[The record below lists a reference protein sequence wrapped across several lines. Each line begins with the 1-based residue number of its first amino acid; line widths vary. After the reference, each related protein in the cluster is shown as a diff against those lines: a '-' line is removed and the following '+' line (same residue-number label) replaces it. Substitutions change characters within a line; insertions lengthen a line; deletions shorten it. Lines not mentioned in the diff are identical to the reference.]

1 MEKHAKKAEITL
13 PSKEIFLLDK
23 WKLLMSFA
31 TIIYVIAFFTP
42 WVWEH
47 YVFNI
52 MQFELQPKIYPSP
65 SVPREGWFLS
75 FLAITRTT
83 RNDYTISLFW
93 DYWFDVNSIPFHGS
107 YSGWIGIFIFQF
119 LTVLMAL
126 ITVHRKN
133 GDKRLGTVVTAVLS
147 IVAPILCVYQQPLQ
161 LSYSVVT
168 SQFFIGFWLALISSI
183 LFFVSCKFAK

>member
-1 MEKHAKKAEITL
+1 MEKYAKKAKITL

-31 TIIYVIAFFTP
+31 TITYVIAFFTP

-52 MQFELQPKIYPSP
+52 VQPQIYRSP
-65 SVPREGWFLS
+65 GIPREGWFLS
-75 FLAITRTT
+75 FLAIIRTT
-83 RNDYTISLFW
+83 RNDYRISLFW
-93 DYWFDVNSIPFHGS
+93 DYWFDVSSIPFHGW
-107 YSGWIGIFIFQF
+107 YSGWIEIFMFQF
-119 LTVLMAL
+119 LTVLIAL
-126 ITVHRKN
+126 ITVHRKIW
-133 GDKRLGTVVTAVLS
+133 DRRLGTVMTAVLS
-147 IVAPILCVYQQPLQ
+147 GIAPILCIYQQTLQ

>member
-1 MEKHAKKAEITL
+1 MEKYAKKTKITL
-13 PSKEIFLLDK
+13 PSREIFLLEK

-31 TIIYVIAFFTP
+31 TIMYVIAFITP
-42 WVWEH
+42 WITEQ
-47 YVFNI
+47 YVLNI
-52 MQFELQPKIYPSP
+52 MHPEMYPSP
-65 SVPREGWFLS
+65 DVPREGWFLS
-75 FLAITRTT
+75 FLAIIRTT
-83 RNDYTISLFW
+83 RNDYRISLFW

-107 YSGWIGIFIFQF
+107 YSGWIGIFIFQL

-133 GDKRLGTVVTAVLS
+133 RDKRLGTVMTAVLS
-147 IVAPILCVYQQPLQ
+147 IMAPILCVYQLPLQ

>member
-1 MEKHAKKAEITL
+1 MEKYAKKTKITL

-23 WKLLMSFA
+23 WKLLMSFT

-47 YVFNI
+47 YVFNV
-52 MQFELQPKIYPSP
+52 MQPETYPSP
-65 SVPREGWFLS
+65 AVPREGWFLS
-75 FLAITRTT
+75 FLAIIRTT
-83 RNDYTISLFW
+83 RNDYRLSLFW

-107 YSGWIGIFIFQF
+107 YSGWIEIFIFQF

-133 GDKRLGTVVTAVLS
+133 RDKQLGTVVTAVLS
-147 IVAPILCVYQQPLQ
+147 SIAPILCVYQQPLQ

>member
-1 MEKHAKKAEITL
+1 MENYAKKAKITL
-13 PSKEIFLLDK
+13 PSKKIFLLDK

-31 TIIYVIAFFTP
+31 TIMYVIAFITP
-42 WVWEH
+42 WIREH
-47 YVFNI
+47 YVFNV
-52 MQFELQPKIYPSP
+52 MHPEIYPSP
-65 SVPREGWFLS
+65 AIPHEGWFSS
-75 FLAITRTT
+75 FLAIIRTT
-83 RNDYTISLFW
+83 RNGYRISLFW

-107 YSGWIGIFIFQF
+107 YSGWIVIFIFQF
-119 LTVLMAL
+119 LTVLTAL

-133 GDKRLGTVVTAVLS
+133 SDKRLGTAMTVVLS
-147 IVAPILCVYQQPLQ
+147 IMAPILCIYQQPLQ

>member
-1 MEKHAKKAEITL
+1 MEKYAKKAKITL

-31 TIIYVIAFFTP
+31 TMIYVIAFFTP
-42 WVWEH
+42 WITEH

-52 MQFELQPKIYPSP
+52 MHPEMYPSP
-65 SVPREGWFLS
+65 DVPREGWFLS
-75 FLAITRTT
+75 FLAVIRTT
-83 RNDYTISLFW
+83 RNDYRISLFW

-133 GDKRLGTVVTAVLS
+133 RDKRLGTIMTAVLS

>member
-1 MEKHAKKAEITL
+1 MEKYAKKAKITL

-31 TIIYVIAFFTP
+31 TIMYVIAFFTP

-47 YVFNI
+47 YAFNV
-52 MQFELQPKIYPSP
+52 MQPEIYPSP
-65 SVPREGWFLS
+65 TVPREGWFLS
-75 FLAITRTT
+75 FLAIIHTT
-83 RNDYTISLFW
+83 RNDYKISLFC
-93 DYWFDVNSIPFHGS
+93 DYWFGASSKPFHGS

-133 GDKRLGTVVTAVLS
+133 RDKQLGTIVTAVLS
-147 IVAPILCVYQQPLQ
+147 SIAPILCVYQQPLQ

>member
-1 MEKHAKKAEITL
+1 MEKHAKKAKITL

-31 TIIYVIAFFTP
+31 TITYVIAFFTP

-52 MQFELQPKIYPSP
+52 MWPEIYPCP
-65 SVPREGWFLS
+65 GVPREGWFLS
-75 FLAITRTT
+75 FLAIIRTT
-83 RNDYTISLFW
+83 RNDYKIPLFC
-93 DYWFDVNSIPFHGS
+93 DYWFNVNSIPFHGS

-126 ITVHRKN
+126 ITVRRKN
-133 GDKRLGTVVTAVLS
+133 RDKRLGTVVTAVLS
-147 IVAPILCVYQQPLQ
+147 SIAPILCIYQQTLQ